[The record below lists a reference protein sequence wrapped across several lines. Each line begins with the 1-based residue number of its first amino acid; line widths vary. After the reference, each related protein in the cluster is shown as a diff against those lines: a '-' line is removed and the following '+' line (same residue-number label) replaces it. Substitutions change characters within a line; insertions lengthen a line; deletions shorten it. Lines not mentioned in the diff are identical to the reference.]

1 MFAKNANSYYETSN
15 TVQLFFVKYFSLSV
29 STFVIIIDFII
40 YYLLQITCV
49 LHRFKLS
56 ISIYEFASIC
66 RNVEWTSSR

>member
-56 ISIYEFASIC
+56 NESTSLPPFA
-66 RNVEWTSSR
+66 VM

>member
-49 LHRFKLS
+49 LH
-56 ISIYEFASIC
+56 
-66 RNVEWTSSR
+66 VEWTSSR